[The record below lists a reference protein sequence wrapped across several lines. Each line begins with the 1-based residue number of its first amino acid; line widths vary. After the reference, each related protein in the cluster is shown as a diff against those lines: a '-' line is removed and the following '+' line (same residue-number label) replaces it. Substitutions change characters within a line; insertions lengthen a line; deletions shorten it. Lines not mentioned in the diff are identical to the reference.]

1 MSDKQAI
8 TKEMKAALHEAGHFV
23 ICWLFGMPMTAFVTP
38 KGTGQTV
45 NYRKYSITPE
55 QWRICLMGGYAAETL
70 AVKPDVFLVCTGGID
85 MARTYP
91 DGEDMKRAALLSKTA
106 DEYDTAFIVA
116 HYILKHYQLQ
126 LAEVMELLAR
136 EKRIVAADARK
147 LYSKWEDTETYFPDG
162 RTIKRCLERIKQKRL
177 ENEESKDND
186 QRGKRTKGYK
196 GK

>member
-1 MSDKQAI
+1 
-8 TKEMKAALHEAGHFV
+8 
-23 ICWLFGMPMTAFVTP
+23 
-38 KGTGQTV
+38 
-45 NYRKYSITPE
+45 
-55 QWRICLMGGYAAETL
+55 
-70 AVKPDVFLVCTGGID
+70 
-85 MARTYP
+85 
-91 DGEDMKRAALLSKTA
+91 MKRAALLSKTA

-147 LYSKWEDTETYFPDG
+147 LYSKWEDTDTYFPDG